1 MKRNHKH
8 ADMIRRWLDDNS
20 LEVEWKKGDTWSL
33 LSPNTITWD
42 EECDYR
48 FKSKMIK
55 VGEYSFPE
63 PMRVAPAIGTTY
75 WAVQIDGTA
84 AITEEWTWA
93 CDDQDRRAL
102 NRGLCHATKE
112 AAEQH
117 AKALIALTEIKE

>member
-1 MKRNHKH
+1 MTTLRKHRH
-8 ADMIRRWLDDNS
+8 ADLIRRWLDDDS
-20 LEVEWKKGDTWSL
+20 LIIEILDGDEWRYCGLPAWQENCK
-33 LSPNTITWD
+33 
-42 EECDYR
+42 YR
-48 FKSKMIK
+48 IKPKMTK
-55 VGEYSFPE
+55 CGELEFPE